1 MNDQERPEGLGPTGP
16 EPEELSC
23 EESLAL
29 VYEFLDG
36 ELPAER
42 NEAVR
47 RHVQKCRRCYPHFD
61 FERVF
66 LDYLHDSGRPVR
78 ANPDLVRR
86 IRALIAE
93 DEA

>member
-1 MNDQERPEGLGPTGP
+1 MNDQDRPEGFDHGT

-61 FERVF
+61 FERIF
-66 LDYLHDSGRPVR
+66 LDYLHEAGRAGR
-78 ANPDLVRR
+78 ASPDLERR
-86 IRALIAE
+86 IRAMIAAE
-93 DEA
+93 DE

>member
-1 MNDQERPEGLGPTGP
+1 MNDQERPEGLGPG
-16 EPEELSC
+16 EAPEELSC

-36 ELPAER
+36 ELAAER

-61 FERVF
+61 FERLF
-66 LDYLHDSGRPVR
+66 LDYLHEAGGAGV
-78 ANPDLVRR
+78 ANPDLERR
-86 IRALIAE
+86 IRELIAE
-93 DEA
+93 D

>member
-1 MNDQERPEGLGPTGP
+1 MTDEMKPTGP
-16 EPEELSC
+16 DPGEAMDELSC

-36 ELPAER
+36 ELAADS

-61 FERVF
+61 FERMF
-66 LDYLHDSGRPVR
+66 LDYLHQAGTEAR
-78 ANPDLVRR
+78 ANPELELR
-86 IRALIAE
+86 IRALIGAE
-93 DEA
+93 QD

>member
-1 MNDQERPEGLGPTGP
+1 MNDQERPEGIGPH
-16 EPEELSC
+16 EAPEELSC

-61 FERVF
+61 FERIF
-66 LDYLHDSGRPVR
+66 LDYVNEAGRAAV
-78 ANPDLVRR
+78 ANPDLERR

-93 DEA
+93 DEV